1 MCGREQISLHKLV
14 NRSLY
19 TKSVTNSSTYDL
31 CWLLLLFAHSLAK
44 YLLMEQISLHK
55 LVNRS
60 PYTNSVTNNFR
71 TKLHTRASPTY
82 LPTHLHTHQ
91 PTYPLT
97 ILPWIIVGYR
107 IPGYPSYEGHTSI
120 DPDFE
125 YRITSMIDDE
135 ENRSARWF
143 SHRWYLKFNLN
154 PS

>member
-1 MCGREQISLHKLV
+1 MCGREQIFLHKLV

-31 CWLLLLFAHSLAK
+31 CTLLLLLFAHSLAK
-44 YLLMEQISLHK
+44 YLHMEQISLHK

-71 TKLHTRASPTY
+71 IKLHTRVSPTD

-97 ILPWIIVGYR
+97 ILLWIIVGYR
-107 IPGYPSYEGHTSI
+107 IPGYPSYEGHVSI
-120 DPDFE
+120 DPDFD
-125 YRITSMIDDE
+125 YRITSMIDDKQTPDFL
-135 ENRSARWF
+135 RRDGF
-143 SHRWYLKFNLN
+143 
-154 PS
+154 PIDGI